1 MDIKWKAEFVPSFF
15 LIIKSV
21 LQRLNVSVLLQFW
34 FINLF
39 ATCLFFLPVLIIIL
53 LLWFLLFTDFLKN
66 FLFFSVLRCNW
77 QIHNCNIFKVYI
89 VMIWHTY
96 ILWKDFPHLVNYDIH
111 HLKTVDKVLCSCVW
125 MLSCFSSVQ
134 FSSVA
139 QSCPS
144 LCDPMNHSTPGFPV
158 HHQLPEFTQT
168 HVHRVGNAIQPSHPL
183 SSPSP
188 SAPNP
193 SQNQS
198 LFQWVNS
205 SHEVAKGLEFQL

>member
-1 MDIKWKAEFVPSFF
+1 MDIKWKAEFSPSFF

-66 FLFFSVLRCNW
+66 FLFFSALRCNW

-96 ILWKDFPHLVNYDIH
+96 ILWSDDQNQASPCIPHLKEKKFHVSKH
-111 HLKTVDKVLCSCVW
+111 CVLWCSRA
-125 MLSCFSSVQ
+125 LR
-134 FSSVA
+134 
-139 QSCPS
+139 QSQKG
-144 LCDPMNHSTPGFPV
+144 L
-158 HHQLPEFTQT
+158 
-168 HVHRVGNAIQPSHPL
+168 L
-183 SSPSP
+183 SSPCALWHFP
-188 SAPNP
+188 GF
-193 SQNQS
+193 
-198 LFQWVNS
+198 LM
-205 SHEVAKGLEFQL
+205 AKRETY